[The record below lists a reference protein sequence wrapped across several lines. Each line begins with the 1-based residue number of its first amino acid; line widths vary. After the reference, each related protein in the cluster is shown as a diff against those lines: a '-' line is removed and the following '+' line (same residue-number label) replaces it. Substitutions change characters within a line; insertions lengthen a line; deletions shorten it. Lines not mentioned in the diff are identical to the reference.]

1 LDETAA
7 RFEAEPYP
15 AFDELQVF
23 STFKWM
29 MDETQKK
36 QLTTWVGAIFA
47 SGTKDS
53 DTIKGKATKGTT
65 SGGTPAGTKRVVK
78 ASKDSVRAN
87 TARRL
92 QYF

>member
-1 LDETAA
+1 MLDETAA

-36 QLTTWVGAIFA
+36 A
-47 SGTKDS
+47 
-53 DTIKGKATKGTT
+53 
-65 SGGTPAGTKRVVK
+65 AGNMGWRHLRIRHERQRH
-78 ASKDSVRAN
+78 D
-87 TARRL
+87 
-92 QYF
+92 